1 MKEEGQANP
10 SQCILERESN
20 KNLCI
25 SGEDAEQINDESWSI
40 VIFEK
45 WVAREMVA

>member
-25 SGEDAEQINDESWSI
+25 CGDGAEQVSDDSWSI

-45 WVAREMVA
+45 WIPRETRA

>member
-10 SQCILERESN
+10 SLCNIQKGHD

-25 SGEDAEQINDESWSI
+25 CGDGAEQVSDDSWSI

-45 WVAREMVA
+45 GKVREMSG